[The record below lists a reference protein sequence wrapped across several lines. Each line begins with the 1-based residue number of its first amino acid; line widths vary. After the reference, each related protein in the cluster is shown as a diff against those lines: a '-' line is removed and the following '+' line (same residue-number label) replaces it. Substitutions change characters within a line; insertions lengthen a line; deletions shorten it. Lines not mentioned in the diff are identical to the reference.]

1 MDRGLMDSAGYMS
14 KESWELL
21 KQMTGWS
28 NVELRDERYDAI
40 LHMITAADGAPQFY
54 DHENVARYENVQ
66 EAIIRDQALRD
77 AYLGHNQIFVV
88 GNNQSFEDK
97 IQ

>member
-1 MDRGLMDSAGYMS
+1 LENSIYNLAKTYQTPAVLIMDRGLMDSAGYMS

-40 LHMITAADGAPQFY
+40 LHMITAADGAP
-54 DHENVARYENVQ
+54 
-66 EAIIRDQALRD
+66 
-77 AYLGHNQIFVV
+77 
-88 GNNQSFEDK
+88 
-97 IQ
+97 